1 VPVAPGSEAREIK
14 KGRKWDPSWRAPEEK
29 KVPIGLPLP
38 DITMDHFMDIEDG
51 WARQEERV

>member
-1 VPVAPGSEAREIK
+1 MRE
-14 KGRKWDPSWRAPEEK
+14 PEEK

-38 DITMDHFMDIEDG
+38 DFTKDQFVDIEDG